1 MVLGILSLL
10 GISKCKRIIFISS
23 VGALDTEIG
32 IGDIVIPE
40 YSVSGDGASRYIAS
54 RCRCFWRK
62 SFPDTSLLKLLK
74 KETERICNENNVN
87 WHIGKTF
94 CTDTIFAQFP
104 NIDNIINTGCNLIDM
119 VH

>member
-1 MVLGILSLL
+1 MVMVLGILSLL

-62 SFPDTSLLKLLK
+62 SFPIHLYSNFSKKKRKESAMRIMSNGILARLSALTRFLL
-74 KETERICNENNVN
+74 N
-87 WHIGKTF
+87 F
-94 CTDTIFAQFP
+94 
-104 NIDNIINTGCNLIDM
+104 LILITL
-119 VH
+119 